1 MAAIGG
7 IAADPFLQ
15 CPSQPMPLLPTP
27 LALWIATLWVAIC
40 VSSAAGILPP
50 PAWQYAGLAFAALL
64 AGDGWR
70 VLRMPLPEASRD
82 APGVLASRRWHD
94 VEIFVGNASRS
105 AVDVEVYDHHPG
117 SFETEDLPIR
127 VRIPARGW
135 TKTRYRMRS
144 GQRGAFHFGCLQVR
158 MTSPLGLLQR
168 QADLGHPQHIRVYPD
183 FGALAGYALMATDHR
198 LSQLGV
204 LQRRRRGEGMDFHQ
218 LREYRIGDSLRR
230 IDWKATSRMHRLI
243 SREYQDERD
252 QNILLVLD
260 CGRRMGAADEETTH
274 FDAAL
279 DAALLLAHVGVRQG
293 DAVGAITMGGEPR
306 FMAPRKGHHS
316 VTMLLEM
323 LFDLQPSLRTPDYYA
338 SAVEIMRRVRKRA
351 LIVFISNLRDEDDDT
366 LQPALALLRRRHLVL
381 FASLRERVL
390 AQTLSAPVQALDD
403 ALTHAATADYLQARR
418 ASFRRL
424 ERAGALL
431 MDVEPQQLAIAL
443 VNRYLETKR
452 SGML

>member
-1 MAAIGG
+1 MR
-7 IAADPFLQ
+7 
-15 CPSQPMPLLPTP
+15 LLPTP
-27 LALWIATLWVAIC
+27 LTLWIVALWGATCAL
-40 VSSAAGILPP
+40 SAAGILPP

-70 VLRMPLPEASRD
+70 LVRMPMPEASRS
-82 APGVLASRRWHD
+82 APGVLSSRRWHD
-94 VEIFVGNASRS
+94 VEIFVGNPSGS
-105 AVDVEVYDHHPG
+105 TLEVELYDHHPG
-117 SFETEDLPIR
+117 SFETQDLPIR
-127 VRIPARGW
+127 ARIPARGW
-135 TKTRYRMRS
+135 AKTRYRMRS
-144 GQRGAFHFGCLQVR
+144 GQRGAFHFGALQLRV
-158 MTSPLGLLQR
+158 TSPLGLIQR
-168 QADLGHPQHIRVYPD
+168 QVHLPDPQSIRVYPD

-198 LSQLGV
+198 LSQIGV

-252 QNILLVLD
+252 QTILLVLD
-260 CGRRMGAADEETTH
+260 CGRRMGAADAQTTH

-279 DAALLLAHVGVRQG
+279 DAALLLAHVGVHHG
-293 DAVGAITMGGEPR
+293 DAVGAITMAGEPR
-306 FMAPRKGHHS
+306 FMAPRKGHRS

-323 LFDLQPSLRTPDYYA
+323 LYDLQPSLRTPDYYE
-338 SAVEIMRRVRKRA
+338 SAVDIMRRIRKRA

-366 LQPALALLRRRHLVL
+366 LQPALALLRTRHLVL

-390 AQTLSAPVQALDD
+390 AQTLVAPVTNLDD
-403 ALTHAATADYLQARR
+403 ALTHAATADYLQARS

-431 MDVEPQQLAIAL
+431 MDVEPHQLAIAL